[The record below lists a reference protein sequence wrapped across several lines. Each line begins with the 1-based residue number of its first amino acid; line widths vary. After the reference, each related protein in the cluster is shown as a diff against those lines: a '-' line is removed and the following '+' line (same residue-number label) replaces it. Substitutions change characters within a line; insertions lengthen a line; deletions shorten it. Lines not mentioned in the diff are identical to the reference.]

1 MISKVIEWFVLNKK
15 FSDKSFNE
23 GAFILTNTILSIMSN
38 FIPKEVVTVHDRDPP
53 WINNKIKSLLK
64 NKTEYFE
71 NCIKPNN
78 PESIAYFEQIQNALQ
93 KKKKNQSFK
102 YKYCF
107 R

>member
-1 MISKVIEWFVLNKK
+1 MISKIIEWFVLNKK

-38 FIPKEVVTVHDRDPP
+38 FIPKEVVTVHYRDPP

-71 NCIKPNN
+71 NCVKPNN
-78 PESIAYFEQIQNALQ
+78 QELIAYFEQLQNALR
-93 KKKKNQSFK
+93 KKNQISK
-102 YKYCF
+102 YKYYF